1 MTDANIGSSAPGIVP
16 HLWFDR
22 EAREAAAFYSSVF
35 PDSAIKSVTT
45 LRDTPSGDSDIVSFT
60 VWGRPFMAIS
70 AGPLFKINPSVS
82 FMVNFDPSLDDR
94 AGELL
99 DEIWD
104 KLSDGGAPLMPL
116 GEYPFSKRYG
126 WIRDKYGVNWQLI
139 LTNPEGEP
147 RPTIIPSLMFTGD
160 NAGRAE
166 EARELY
172 LSVFERSR
180 PGQLHRYGP
189 GRAPD
194 REGTVMFSD
203 FMVENTWMTAMDS
216 AHNHGFTFNEAVS
229 LLVRCDTQ
237 AQIDAYWSA
246 LSADPQAEQCGWLKD
261 KFGLSWQ
268 IAPAAMDDMMAN
280 GTPEQIARVTA
291 AFMPMKKLDIA
302 KLEQAYRG

>member
-1 MTDANIGSSAPGIVP
+1 MNDVTAGASAPRIVP

-22 EAREAAAFYSSVF
+22 EAKEAAAFYSTVF
-35 PDSAIKSVTT
+35 PDSSVTSTAT

-60 VWGRPFMAIS
+60 LWGMPFMAIS
-70 AGPLFKINPSVS
+70 AGPLFKFNPSVS
-82 FMVNFDPSLDDR
+82 FIVNFDPSRESR
-94 AGELL
+94 ARELL
-99 DEIWD
+99 DETWD
-104 KLSDGGAPLMPL
+104 KLAEHGTALMPL
-116 GEYPFSKRYG
+116 GEYPFSARFG
-126 WIRDKYGVNWQLI
+126 WIRDKYGVTWQLM

-172 LSVFERSR
+172 LSVFEHSR
-180 PGQLHRYGP
+180 PGQLRRYGP
-189 GRAPD
+189 GMAPD

-203 FMVENTWMTAMDS
+203 FMIENTWLTAMDS
-216 AHNHGFTFNEAVS
+216 AHNHGFTFNEAIS

-268 IAPAAMDDMMAN
+268 IAPAAMEDMMAN
-280 GTPEQIARVTA
+280 GTPEQIERVTK

-302 KLEQAYRG
+302 QLEQAYRG